1 MRTQIAFRTAGKLA
15 AAVVLALSS
24 SMAAGQAVVP
34 VQAAA
39 TVTARMLMRGD
50 TLTAADLAEAMVPAS
65 LARGAVSAASAVGM
79 AVRRTV
85 PEGSVLRPIDL
96 EAPALVKRGDS
107 VTIEMIKG
115 PMRITTGGKALDN
128 GASGRSVRVV
138 STSTN
143 RTVDAVVYGPGT
155 VRMMLP

>member
-1 MRTQIAFRTAGKLA
+1 MRSFLLIPFGPLVLSAGLSLASVEA
-15 AAVVLALSS
+15 AA
-24 SMAAGQAVVP
+24 QAVAP
-34 VQAAA
+34 QQATA

-50 TLTAADLAEAMVPAS
+50 TLTPDDLTQAMLPIS
-65 LARGAVSAASAVGM
+65 MARGAVPASSAIGM

-96 EAPALVKRGDS
+96 EAPALVKRGDT

-115 PMRITTGGKALDN
+115 PMRISTAGRALDN
-128 GASGRSVRVV
+128 GAAGRSVRVV
-138 STSTN
+138 STTTN

-155 VRMMLP
+155 VRMLLP